1 MLTLLVQLRG
11 FMREY
16 RKFWMTPL
24 FLVLI
29 LLGGLV
35 VLIEKSV
42 FAPFIYAI
50 F

>member
-1 MLTLLVQLRG
+1 MLTLIVQLG
-11 FMREY
+11 KYMREY
-16 RKFWMTPL
+16 RKFWMAPL

-42 FAPFIYAI
+42 FAPFIYAM